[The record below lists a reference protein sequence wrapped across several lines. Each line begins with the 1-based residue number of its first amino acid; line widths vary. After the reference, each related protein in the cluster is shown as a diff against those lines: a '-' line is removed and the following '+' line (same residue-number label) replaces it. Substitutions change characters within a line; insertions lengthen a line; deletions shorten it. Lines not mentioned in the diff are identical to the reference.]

1 MKGNGELFQSL
12 NSPGCRAHL
21 CTKSGMA
28 SISCETAFKSL
39 AIVEARVGDS
49 DLLLQE
55 TCG

>member
-12 NSPGCRAHL
+12 HSPGCRAHL